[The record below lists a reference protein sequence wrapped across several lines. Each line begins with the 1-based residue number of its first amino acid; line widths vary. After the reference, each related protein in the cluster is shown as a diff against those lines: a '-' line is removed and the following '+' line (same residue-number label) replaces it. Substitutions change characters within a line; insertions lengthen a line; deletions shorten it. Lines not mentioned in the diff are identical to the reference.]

1 MAVTFSL
8 GTQFEV
14 DANGGLARAAPLT
27 SSTAIALYSSAASGI
42 EARHLTNLAGTLTG
56 GAVLTIDA
64 NQADSITICRLSD
77 TAAVIG
83 YAYGATHRVRVL
95 SVSGT
100 TLTANAI
107 TNMTDTGV
115 DYLTCDLLDTNKV
128 IYCYSDSA
136 NDGQSRILS
145 VSGTTITENAKF
157 TFESV
162 ATVISCVT
170 GILDTATAIVAW
182 GNSGGNPQAEILDI
196 SGTTITGNTSAE
208 VSSVPINTTGHSNL
222 DLSVSISDSDFITTI
237 HRSTGNAAYKQIM
250 VNSGGALSKDSGGTG
265 TIMETGAAGQVSN
278 CCSIA
283 TYKHSAGADPG
294 YDLVVVINN
303 ITDTNNLSLREHDNW
318 FGAIGRDTSISTT
331 AATTAEVHTRL
342 FPGTTTGIAVWNA
355 STEAITI
362 TIPGSPSTLAL
373 SAMTKPADIDAAGE
387 FIYVALLDGGTPILT
402 KISTALD
409 ADGTTVFNPGA
420 GDNIGV
426 ECGRFNSDIV
436 WVAGNFDGVNV
447 IEKSEDGG
455 SSFVVKD
462 DGSIGDIKSFVIGP
476 DSDDKVLLFDET
488 NGVIIETKNDGG
500 IWTIVNAAVTPEI
513 NAIARLGE
521 NVEES
526 VFGNEGAANDNVNYS
541 VNSGNDLEDF
551 NLPVNQDVTRVIVN

>member
-1 MAVTFSL
+1 
-8 GTQFEV
+8 
-14 DANGGLARAAPLT
+14 
-27 SSTAIALYSSAASGI
+27 LYSSAASGI

-77 TAAVIG
+77 TTAVIG

-100 TLTANAI
+100 TITANAI

-128 IYCYSDSA
+128 IYCYTDSA
-136 NDGQSRILS
+136 VDGIAVVLT
-145 VSGTTITENAKF
+145 VSGTAITENALF
-157 TFESV
+157 TFEGFGLTIHSV
-162 ATVISCVT
+162 V
-170 GILDTATAIVAW
+170 GIIDTATAMVAW
-182 GNSGGNPQAEILDI
+182 LTDSVVGEPKAQVLDI
-196 SGTTITGNTSAE
+196 SGTT
-208 VSSVPINTTGHSNL
+208 V
-222 DLSVSISDSDFITTI
+222 
-237 HRSTGNAAYKQIM
+237 TGNATKTIFGTFNTQLGNSSIDISMSVSDSNFAVILVRSASDQISYQVM
-250 VNSGGALSKDSGGTG
+250 SNSGGTLTSELGGG
-265 TIMETGAAGQVSN
+265 IIFEPGGGGETYNA
-278 CCSIA
+278 CSA
-283 TYKHSAGADPG
+283 VVYRNTAGADPG
-294 YDLVVVINN
+294 WDLFVGISNNNFNDVLHIHEYD
-303 ITDTNNLSLREHDNW
+303 SW
-318 FGAIGRDTSISTT
+318 FGNVGTDKTSVSTT
-331 AATTAEVHTRL
+331 AATTDSLQVRL
-342 FPGTTTGIAVWNA
+342 FPGTTTAIAVWNA

-409 ADGTTVFNPGA
+409 ADGTTVFDPGG

-426 ECGRFNSDIV
+426 ECGRFNSDVV

-526 VFGNEGAANDNVNYS
+526 VFGNDGGASNSINYS
-541 VNSGNDLEDF
+541 VNSGDDLEDF
-551 NLPVNQDVTRVIVN
+551 QTGVYPNANATRVIVN